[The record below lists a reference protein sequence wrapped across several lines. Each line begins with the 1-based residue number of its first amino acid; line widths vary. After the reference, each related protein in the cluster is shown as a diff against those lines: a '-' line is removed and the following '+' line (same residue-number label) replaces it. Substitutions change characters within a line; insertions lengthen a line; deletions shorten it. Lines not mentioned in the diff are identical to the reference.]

1 MPVHRVLWTEGFTHV
16 AILESPQEGRRQNK
30 AAGVQYQHHWQSQY
44 LQCAQGTAQPACFLQ
59 LSTYCLDYRYFIEH
73 LNGPEE
79 DRTEVEIL
87 PSSLTCCSI
96 TERALKHVPLYCR
109 WHLQRKE
116 LFRNQKLIFPFNSLL

>member
-16 AILESPQEGRRQNK
+16 AILESPQKGRRQNK

-44 LQCAQGTAQPACFLQ
+44 LQCTQGTAQPACFLQ